1 MIIWMIKH
9 FLVFH
14 YLSAVITND
23 RICLSVNDVITIPG
37 GKKEG
42 NQSLALHWPAA
53 ANIFMLLTSLAGNI
67 IRYDG

>member
-1 MIIWMIKH
+1 MIIWKIKH

-14 YLSAVITND
+14 YLSAAITND

-42 NQSLALHWPAA
+42 NQSLALHWAA
-53 ANIFMLLTSLAGNI
+53 GANIFMLLTSLAGNI
-67 IRYDG
+67 IRCDG